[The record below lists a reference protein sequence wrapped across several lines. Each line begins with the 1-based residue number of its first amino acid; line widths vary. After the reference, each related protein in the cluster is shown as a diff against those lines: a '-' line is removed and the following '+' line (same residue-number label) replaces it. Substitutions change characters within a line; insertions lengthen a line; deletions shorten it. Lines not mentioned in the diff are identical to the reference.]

1 MTDTQSLWIKT
12 GYEAF
17 AILGENALKIEQLA
31 RETGKSKSS
40 FYHHFADTEG
50 FMEELL
56 RFHLKR
62 SEIIAEKE
70 KNAQNIHPE
79 LIEILAEHKID
90 LLFNRQLRFHQQKQ
104 NFRKTLEKSN
114 QIVGNEFVKIWA
126 VDLQLKLSQRQLESL
141 FELALENFFLQI
153 NPENI
158 TKEWLTS
165 YFENLKRIAKNFE

>member
-1 MTDTQSLWIKT
+1 MTDTQSLWIRT

-70 KNAQNIHPE
+70 KKARNIHPE

-126 VDLQLKLSQRQLESL
+126 EDLQLKLSQRQLESL

>member
-12 GYEAF
+12 GYETF
-17 AILGENALKIEQLA
+17 AIHGENALKIEQLA

-40 FYHHFADTEG
+40 FYHHFADIEG

-62 SEIIAEKE
+62 SEILAEKE
-70 KNAQNIHPE
+70 KNARNIHPE
-79 LIEILAEHKID
+79 LIEILSEHKID
-90 LLFNRQLRFHQQKQ
+90 LLFNRQLRFHQQKPH
-104 NFRKTLEKSN
+104 FRETLEKSN
-114 QIVGNEFVKIWA
+114 RIVGNEFVKIWA
-126 VDLQLKLSQRQLESL
+126 EDLQLKLSQRQLESL

-158 TKEWLTS
+158 TTEWLVS